1 MSAPV
6 FIGED
11 IMHLNFTHS
20 NSAMKVVLALVLSV
34 ALLATG
40 CTAQWLSV
48 ALADLPVLT
57 QMALNFA
64 SLAVTL
70 QSGRQVNPADS
81 AAIQNISAEAGKDLS
96 LLQSLYNE
104 YQANPNVTT
113 VQKINGVLSTTT
125 TNLPALLG
133 AAHISDSVLAARIT
147 SGVNLILG
155 TVQSFAALIPQT
167 TVFTAKARAA
177 QAVSVPKAMDLKK
190 RWNEQVCAPTG
201 NAALDSAFTTIAL
214 R

>member
-1 MSAPV
+1 
-6 FIGED
+6 
-11 IMHLNFTHS
+11 MHLNFTHS
-20 NSAMKVVLALVLSV
+20 NSTMKVVLALVLSV

-57 QMALNFA
+57 QMALNIA

-104 YQANPNVTT
+104 YQANPNITT
-113 VQKINGVLSTTT
+113 LQKINGVLTTTT

-133 AAHISDSVLAARIT
+133 AAHISDPVLAARIT
-147 SGVNLILG
+147 AAVNLILG
-155 TVQSFAALIPQT
+155 TVNSFAALIPQT
-167 TVFTAKARAA
+167 APFAARTRAA
-177 QAVSVPKAMDLKK
+177 QTVAMPKAKDLKK

-201 NAALDSAFTTIAL
+201 NAAFDSAFTSIAL
-214 R
+214 Q